1 MCRSDAPTSAFLI
14 VDNSMTETVEMR
26 SELMKSLR
34 IMVGELIHE
43 KPVACDLSKMEKMS
57 DLVLDLDED
66 GFEKI

>member
-1 MCRSDAPTSAFLI
+1 
-14 VDNSMTETVEMR
+14 MTETVEMR